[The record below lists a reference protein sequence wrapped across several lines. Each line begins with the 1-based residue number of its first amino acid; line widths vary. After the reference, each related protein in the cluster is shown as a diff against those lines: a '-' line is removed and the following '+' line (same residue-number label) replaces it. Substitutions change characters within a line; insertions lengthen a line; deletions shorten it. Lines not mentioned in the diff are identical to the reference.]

1 MQEINL
7 EHLQE
12 DEVQLILKV
21 LERDAKIQKRED
33 ARRRRLQSS
42 IKGERIPEKRLSIH
56 IRTGDWM
63 SDMTAATRSLKKRG
77 TDLVRASIRRKD
89 TTKSNDT
96 DGEKLESKSAQES
109 EHIAENDHEGQK
121 FGTKPTAIVT
131 PTNKSPVRRTSIRK
145 KKTSSKQEKQIKEVK
160 FDTDKTEKYIY
171 EQANLE
177 TGSQESLLI
186 DTDVKKVPTIVIDDS
201 DVALELEDKIKNSDD
216 SAELDKTTDEP
227 VSYDDKIYSSSA
239 TFENFHNSIGK
250 DMHKPDE
257 KNEENIISADT
268 QGSPKSEKPV
278 SDEPLTGKKKIRV
291 VKRKG
296 SSRRKPS
303 PKITDDSSR
312 NTLFSMPDEEK
323 PDHDK
328 SDLNK
333 ETETLQD
340 QVEENTH
347 GETDTPI
354 AELSSKPDVV
364 DMAPIAKKI
373 HENVQTSYLA
383 DQDPVQDHNVKE
395 LVEETVKPLLNYVDE
410 IEVPKEENDKEESVS
425 EIVLDQIKD
434 VPIAVDVFKTDT
446 SYVAEEKIDEQIA
459 KISKVENVALFDEK
473 ENKQQ
478 VEEPNVATEDKGS
491 VNQDLTVTVFE
502 TVKPV
507 GAIAFDTYAIAE
519 QVDKNKDNED
529 TNEMNTDLEHLS
541 VDENKENRDKKETK
555 TDLETQMGDLL
566 SSMSATYDS
575 MMPSIDK
582 KDLDEVVASPE
593 KHESQTESIATKDFA
608 SLENIQQYS
617 PQQENFKLSQD
628 TNGQDISGETIV
640 GNLVE
645 EVLNTTEPIAAE
657 IEETSEEKPTHDKP
671 KKKVVKKIV
680 KKKKATDEEQGSP
693 KSEGATGKENDE
705 NSPKNLSKLS
715 RTRTVRKKVVR
726 KPPPPQT

>member
-96 DGEKLESKSAQES
+96 DGEKLESKSTQEF

-201 DVALELEDKIKNSDD
+201 DVALELDDKIKNSDD

-239 TFENFHNSIGK
+239 TFESFHNSIGK

-364 DMAPIAKKI
+364 DMAPIAKEI

-395 LVEETVKPLLNYVDE
+395 IVEETVKPLLNYVDE

-529 TNEMNTDLEHLS
+529 TNKMNTDLEHLS

-582 KDLDEVVASPE
+582 KDLDEVVAPPE

-608 SLENIQQYS
+608 SLENIEQYS

-693 KSEGATGKENDE
+693 KSDGATGKENDE